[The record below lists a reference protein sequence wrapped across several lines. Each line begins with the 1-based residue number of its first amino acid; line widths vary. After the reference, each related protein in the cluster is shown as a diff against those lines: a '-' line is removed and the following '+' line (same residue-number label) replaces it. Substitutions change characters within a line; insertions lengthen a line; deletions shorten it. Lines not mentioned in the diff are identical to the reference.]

1 MRFLYI
7 AIGFILLA
15 CSCQK
20 ARQTPVNKLAPVNSS
35 VWTAFEEAHWSDIS
49 IENMR
54 GSRSYEVTALD
65 LSRSVQAR
73 STILAYVRRSD
84 GKVYTLPAKVMTNLH
99 IANTDFATRPG
110 DKLVISC
117 SNTYDDTDPGYFE
130 ADAYFRY
137 IIINDATSYSVV
149 KDPREMS
156 YEEVLSTFKIL
167 DK

>member
-1 MRFLYI
+1 MRSLYF
-7 AIGFILLA
+7 AIGFILLT

-20 ARQTPVNKLAPVNSS
+20 ARQAPVTKLAPVNSS
-35 VWTAFEEAHWSDIS
+35 VWTAFDETHWSDIS
-49 IENMR
+49 IENLR
-54 GSRSYEVTALD
+54 GSRSYEVTATD

-99 IANTDFATRPG
+99 IANTDFTTKPG
-110 DKLVISC
+110 DKLVINC
-117 SNTYDDTDPGYFE
+117 SNTHDDSDPGYFE
-130 ADAYFRY
+130 ADAAFRY
-137 IIINDATSYSVV
+137 IIINDAASYSVA

-156 YEEVLSTFKIL
+156 YEEVLSTFKLL